1 MFFDDVTEE
10 KQDELIKK
18 AALIVK
24 KFGMELPSTIML
36 KTFKFTVPVG
46 GQLGR
51 FFLGPLIPFMGT
63 SEDALIQT
71 FEKTH
76 NIQKLI
82 DILEDEDYEIIE
94 EENEGDNKEENK
106 KSWWKRQFF

>member
-24 KFGMELPSTIML
+24 KFGMELPSIIML
-36 KTFKFTVPVG
+36 KTFKFSVPVG

-51 FFLGPLIPFMGT
+51 FFLGPLIPFIGA

-71 FEKTH
+71 FEKPH
-76 NIQKLI
+76 NIQRLI
-82 DILEDEDYEIIE
+82 DILEDEDFEIIE
-94 EENEGDNKEENK
+94 EENEGDIKEENK
-106 KSWWKRQFF
+106 KSWWKRLFF